1 MIADQGTADD
11 GNTAENSEAN
21 LSSIFVSQRKAV
33 ENQRRHFNGVYKDS
47 EFSMES
53 TDSLKN
59 VAGEEE
65 QNNNVTGGSSLGNES
80 VIAGNIVVRTKS
92 VSMNPP
98 RIDLNQWTVASSVE
112 EEGRLLQIIQ
122 DLS

>member
-1 MIADQGTADD
+1 
-11 GNTAENSEAN
+11 
-21 LSSIFVSQRKAV
+21 
-33 ENQRRHFNGVYKDS
+33 
-47 EFSMES
+47 MES

-92 VSMNPP
+92 VSINPP
-98 RIDLNQWTVASSVE
+98 GIDLNQWTVASSVE